1 MLLSKT
7 TTREIMLAVWMELSA
22 NERIV
27 LGSIE
32 LKTQELF
39 GVRGK
44 KYGRV
49 RSGYKFLRLTGFLR

>member
-7 TTREIMLAVWMELSA
+7 TIKEIMLAVWMELGV

-32 LKTQELF
+32 LETQKLF

-44 KYGRV
+44 KYGR
-49 RSGYKFLRLTGFLR
+49 S